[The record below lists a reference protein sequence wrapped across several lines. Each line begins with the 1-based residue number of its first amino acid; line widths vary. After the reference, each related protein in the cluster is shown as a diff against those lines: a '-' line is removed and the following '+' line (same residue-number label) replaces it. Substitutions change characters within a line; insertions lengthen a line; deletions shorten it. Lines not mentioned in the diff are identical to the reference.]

1 MKRWITTVLA
11 LITALTSFAQKPKEK
26 ALLWKIEGENIATP
40 SYLFGTFRMLCNDD
54 FHLPDTLKTLL
65 TQSKQLYLEID
76 IDDPQLT
83 MKMMKN
89 LKMKEGKS
97 LKDFL
102 SKQEYDSLAVLFK
115 NITGVNLAM
124 VDTYK
129 PFMLTSMLYQ
139 NMLDCKVVAFEKEL
153 EKLAKANH
161 QEIKGLEN
169 VEDQLNIFDRI
180 PYQKQAEAFKKSL
193 FELNEGKKQMKKMVA
208 LYKSKNIKAM
218 YKSVSNDTDLGSY
231 EKELLDNRNKNWI
244 PVIEKE
250 MATQPIFIA
259 VGAGHLGGKKGV
271 IYLLRKNGYK
281 VTPVKY

>member
-1 MKRWITTVLA
+1 
-11 LITALTSFAQKPKEK
+11 
-26 ALLWKIEGENIATP
+26 
-40 SYLFGTFRMLCNDD
+40 
-54 FHLPDTLKTLL
+54 
-65 TQSKQLYLEID
+65 
-76 IDDPQLT
+76 
-83 MKMMKN
+83 
-89 LKMKEGKS
+89 
-97 LKDFL
+97 
-102 SKQEYDSLAVLFK
+102 
-115 NITGVNLAM
+115 
-124 VDTYK
+124 
-129 PFMLTSMLYQ
+129 
-139 NMLDCKVVAFEKEL
+139 
-153 EKLAKANH
+153 
-161 QEIKGLEN
+161 
-169 VEDQLNIFDRI
+169 
-180 PYQKQAEAFKKSL
+180 L